1 MGRLYGEMVD
11 SFGWSDSQPGVYS
24 LIGAAAV
31 LGRSTENSPGP
42 FVAIP
47 AAHSAELK
55 TLGLFSGGMSRMTIS
70 LTVILIEA
78 TNDSVRI
85 ESII

>member
-1 MGRLYGEMVD
+1 MVD
-11 SFGWSDSQPGVYS
+11 SFGWSDSPPGVYS

-31 LGRSTENSPGP
+31 LGRSTQNSP
-42 FVAIP
+42 VAKP
-47 AAHSAELK
+47 THSAELK

-78 TNDSVRI
+78 TNDSVRT
-85 ESII
+85 E

>member
-31 LGRSTENSPGP
+31 LGRSTQNSP
-42 FVAIP
+42 FVEKP
-47 AAHSAELK
+47 THSAELK